1 MSRGRKP
8 KANAVRRGGLIPS
21 KPVAEVLDAQIVE
34 PELPEMPA
42 RVAANDAMRA
52 VWDGYLAQQYHLK
65 PEDAPMMEA
74 WCFWAVVS
82 DQCAR
87 DLTDDPDPDL
97 IRKAE
102 KASTMLMRLGDQLHL
117 TPTARQRAGLIQ
129 AMTISTQDG
138 VVERARRGFMAMK
151 EGEDA

>member
-8 KANAVRRGGLIPS
+8 KADAVRRGGLIPS
-21 KPVAEVLDAQIVE
+21 KPIPEVLDAQIVE
-34 PELPEMPA
+34 RTAVEMPA
-42 RVAANDAMRA
+42 RVAENDGMRA
-52 VWDGYLAQQYHLK
+52 VWEEFLSQQGHLK

-87 DLTDDPDPDL
+87 DLGDDPSPDL

-138 VVERARRGFMAMK
+138 VVERARRGFAASR
-151 EGEDA
+151 GQDA